1 MLFHTEKRDWAQDY
15 IDKGILP
22 GFSNMPSYSGIGAL
36 RNSDVLTA
44 VSHVA
49 SNVARFPIVILDD
62 DKNAVKNIKSVDY
75 LLNKHPNDM
84 LSAYHW
90 RFLMTVNAILTGD
103 GFSRIIRDPHTKA
116 PLEIQYFPPSQTYID
131 DSDVMNI
138 KYEFTPINQKG
149 GGQTIVVPA
158 EDVIHFMFFTYDGI
172 HGRSPLLSLAD
183 EIGLQ
188 DDGIKT
194 LRRFFK
200 SGLKGGLLK
209 AKGKLSP
216 EARLKTRKDFE
227 YSQRNSN
234 AGSPIIIDDR
244 FEYSPIEVDTNVLQL
259 INSNNYSTAQIAKA
273 LHIPA
278 YKLAVN
284 SPNQSIKQ
292 LNEDFI
298 TSDLPYYFKPI
309 ASNLEMT
316 MLTDRQRHNC
326 HIEFDT
332 RKETGMSMD
341 DVQKG
346 VTNNV
351 ITPNEGRVRMGL
363 VKSDNP
369 DLDRFQSTLNTVFLD
384 KKEEYQKQSTAKGG
398 GIDDKRLGNSTVN
411 DANSDENGNWWRW
424 WTSNWRLCSQI
435 Q

>member
-15 IDKGILP
+15 IDQGILP

-131 DSDVMNI
+131 DSDVTNI

-398 GIDDKRLGNSTVN
+398 GIDDKRLGNSTVD
-411 DANSDENGNWWRW
+411 DANSDKSGN
-424 WTSNWRLCSQI
+424 
-435 Q
+435 

>member
-15 IDKGILP
+15 IDQGILP

-149 GGQTIVVPA
+149 GGQTIVVTA

-411 DANSDENGNWWRW
+411 DANSDENGN
-424 WTSNWRLCSQI
+424 
-435 Q
+435 

>member
-15 IDKGILP
+15 IDQGILP

-131 DSDVMNI
+131 DSDVTNI

-149 GGQTIVVPA
+149 GSQTIVVPA

-216 EARLKTRKDFE
+216 EARLKTRKAFE
-227 YSQRNSN
+227 YAQANSN
-234 AGSPIIIDDR
+234 AGSPIVTDDT
-244 FEYSPIEVDTNVLQL
+244 FDYSPIEIDTNVLQL

-398 GIDDKRLGNSTVN
+398 GIDDKRLGNSTID
-411 DANSDENGNWWRW
+411 DANSDESGN
-424 WTSNWRLCSQI
+424 
-435 Q
+435 

>member
-1 MLFHTEKRDWAQDY
+1 MFFHTEKRDWAQDY
-15 IDKGILP
+15 IDQGILP

-131 DSDVMNI
+131 DSDVTNI

-209 AKGKLSP
+209 AKGKLSQ
-216 EARLKTRKDFE
+216 EARLKTRQAFE
-227 YSQRNSN
+227 YAQANSN
-234 AGSPIIIDDR
+234 AGSPIVTDDT
-244 FEYSPIEVDTNVLQL
+244 FDYSPIEIDTNVLQL

-284 SPNQSIKQ
+284 SPDQSIKQ

-411 DANSDENGNWWRW
+411 DANSDENGN
-424 WTSNWRLCSQI
+424 
-435 Q
+435 

>member
-15 IDKGILP
+15 IDQGILP
-22 GFSNMPSYSGIGAL
+22 GVSNMPSYSGIGAL

-131 DSDVMNI
+131 DSDVTNI

-216 EARLKTRKDFE
+216 EARLKTRKAFE
-227 YSQRNSN
+227 YAQANSN
-234 AGSPIIIDDR
+234 AGSPIVTDDT
-244 FEYSPIEVDTNVLQL
+244 FDYSPIEIDTNVLQL

-411 DANSDENGNWWRW
+411 DANSDENGN
-424 WTSNWRLCSQI
+424 
-435 Q
+435 

>member
-15 IDKGILP
+15 IDQGILP
-22 GFSNMPSYSGIGAL
+22 GVSNMPSYSGIGAL

-103 GFSRIIRDPHTKA
+103 GFSRIIRDPHTKV

-131 DSDVMNI
+131 DSDVTNI

-209 AKGKLSP
+209 AKGKLSL
-216 EARLKTRKDFE
+216 EARLKTRKAFE
-227 YSQRNSN
+227 YAQANSN
-234 AGSPIIIDDR
+234 AGSPIVTDDT
-244 FEYSPIEVDTNVLQL
+244 FDYSPIEIDTNVLQL

-411 DANSDENGNWWRW
+411 DANSDENGN
-424 WTSNWRLCSQI
+424 
-435 Q
+435 

>member
-15 IDKGILP
+15 IDQGILP

-131 DSDVMNI
+131 DSDVTNI

-216 EARLKTRKDFE
+216 EARLKTRKAFE
-227 YSQRNSN
+227 YAQANSN
-234 AGSPIIIDDR
+234 AGSPIVTDDT
-244 FEYSPIEVDTNVLQL
+244 FDYSPIEIDTNVLQL

-411 DANSDENGNWWRW
+411 DANSDESGN
-424 WTSNWRLCSQI
+424 
-435 Q
+435 

>member
-1 MLFHTEKRDWAQDY
+1 MLIHTEKRDWAENY
-15 IDKGILP
+15 ISQGIIP
-22 GFSNMPSYSGIGAL
+22 GYSNLGGYVGIGAL
-36 RNSDVLTA
+36 QNSDILAA

-49 SNVARFPIVILDD
+49 SNVARFPLVVLDD
-62 DKNAVKNIKSVDY
+62 DKNEVKKIKDVDY
-75 LLNKHPNDM
+75 LLNKHPNEM

-90 RFLMTVNAILTGD
+90 RFIMTVNAILTGD
-103 GFSRIIRDPHTKA
+103 GFTRIIRDPITNS
-116 PLEIQYFPPSQTYID
+116 PLDLQYYPTSQTYID
-131 DSDVMNI
+131 DSNLNDI
-138 KYEFTPINQKG
+138 KYEFTPVNLKG
-149 GGQTIVVPA
+149 QSKTIVCPA
-158 EDVIHFMFFTYDGI
+158 SDVIHFMFFTYDGV
-172 HGRSPLLSLAD
+172 HGRSPLLSLKD

-188 DDGIKT
+188 EDGIHT

-200 SGLKGGLLK
+200 SGLKGGILK

-216 EARLKTRKDFE
+216 QARRETREAFE
-227 YSQRNSN
+227 FAQANSN
-234 AGSPIIIDDR
+234 AGSPIVTDDT

-259 INSNNYSTAQIAKA
+259 INSNNYSTSQIAKA

-298 TSDLPYYFKPI
+298 RSDLPYYFKPI

-316 MLTDRQRHNC
+316 MLSDRQRHHC

-351 ITPNEGRVRMGL
+351 ITPNEGRMLAGMA
-363 VKSDNP
+363 KSDNN

-384 KKEEYQKQSTAKGG
+384 KKEEYQKQTAMKGG
-398 GIDDKRLGNSTVN
+398 ENHDDKRFGNSSN
-411 DANSDENGNWWRW
+411 DDAGSDAGSDR
-424 WTSNWRLCSQI
+424 
-435 Q
+435 

>member
-15 IDKGILP
+15 IDQGILP
-22 GFSNMPSYSGIGAL
+22 GVSNMPSYSGIGAL

-131 DSDVMNI
+131 DSDVTNI

-216 EARLKTRKDFE
+216 EARLKTRKAFE
-227 YSQRNSN
+227 YAQANSN
-234 AGSPIIIDDR
+234 AGSPIVTDDT
-244 FEYSPIEVDTNVLQL
+244 FDYSPIEIDTNVLQL

-292 LNEDFI
+292 LNEDSI

-411 DANSDENGNWWRW
+411 DANSDENGN
-424 WTSNWRLCSQI
+424 
-435 Q
+435 

>member
-15 IDKGILP
+15 IDQGILP

-131 DSDVMNI
+131 DSDVTNI

-158 EDVIHFMFFTYDGI
+158 EDVIHFIFFTYDGI

-234 AGSPIIIDDR
+234 AGSPIIINDR

-411 DANSDENGNWWRW
+411 DANSDENGN
-424 WTSNWRLCSQI
+424 
-435 Q
+435 

>member
-1 MLFHTEKRDWAQDY
+1 MLFHTEKREWAQDY
-15 IDKGILP
+15 IDQGILP

-62 DKNAVKNIKSVDY
+62 GKNAVKNIKSVDY

-131 DSDVMNI
+131 DSDVTNI

-216 EARLKTRKDFE
+216 EARLKTRKAFE
-227 YSQRNSN
+227 YAQANSN
-234 AGSPIIIDDR
+234 AGSPIVTDDT
-244 FEYSPIEVDTNVLQL
+244 FDYSPIEIDTNVLQL

-411 DANSDENGNWWRW
+411 DANSDENGN
-424 WTSNWRLCSQI
+424 
-435 Q
+435 

>member
-15 IDKGILP
+15 IDQGILP

-103 GFSRIIRDPHTKA
+103 GFSRIIRDPHTKV

-131 DSDVMNI
+131 DSDLTNI
-138 KYEFTPINQKG
+138 KYEFTSINQKG

-216 EARLKTRKDFE
+216 EARLKTRKAFE
-227 YSQRNSN
+227 YAQANSN
-234 AGSPIIIDDR
+234 AGSPIVTDDT
-244 FEYSPIEVDTNVLQL
+244 FDYSPIEIDTNVLQL

-411 DANSDENGNWWRW
+411 DANSDENGN
-424 WTSNWRLCSQI
+424 
-435 Q
+435 

>member
-15 IDKGILP
+15 IDQGILP

-103 GFSRIIRDPHTKA
+103 GFSRIIRDPHTKV

-131 DSDVMNI
+131 DSDVTNI

-216 EARLKTRKDFE
+216 EARLKTRKAFE
-227 YSQRNSN
+227 YAQANSN
-234 AGSPIIIDDR
+234 AGSPIVTDDT
-244 FEYSPIEVDTNVLQL
+244 FDYSPIEIDTNVLQL

-411 DANSDENGNWWRW
+411 DANSDESGN
-424 WTSNWRLCSQI
+424 
-435 Q
+435 

>member
-15 IDKGILP
+15 IDQGILP

-131 DSDVMNI
+131 DSDVTNI
-138 KYEFTPINQKG
+138 KYEFTPIDQKG

-216 EARLKTRKDFE
+216 KARLKTRKAFE
-227 YSQRNSN
+227 YAQANSN
-234 AGSPIIIDDR
+234 AGSPIVTDDT
-244 FEYSPIEVDTNVLQL
+244 FDYSPIEIDTNVLQL

-411 DANSDENGNWWRW
+411 DANSDENGN
-424 WTSNWRLCSQI
+424 
-435 Q
+435 

>member
-1 MLFHTEKRDWAQDY
+1 MLFHTSEKRDWAQDY
-15 IDKGILP
+15 ISQGILP
-22 GFSNMPSYSGIGAL
+22 GFSNMPSYVGIGAL

-49 SNVARFPIVILDD
+49 SNVARFPIVVLDD

-103 GFSRIIRDPHTKA
+103 GFSRIIRDPYTKI

-131 DSDVMNI
+131 DSDVTNI
-138 KYEFTPINQKG
+138 RYEFTPVNQKEG
-149 GGQTIVVPA
+149 GRTIVVPA

-216 EARLKTRKDFE
+216 EARLRTRKEFE

-244 FEYSPIEVDTNVLQL
+244 FEYSPIEVDTNVLHL
-259 INSNNYSTAQIAKA
+259 INSNNYSTAQSAKA
-273 LHIPA
+273 LHIQS

-284 SPNQSIKQ
+284 SPKQSIKQ

-341 DVQKG
+341 EVQKG

-369 DLDRFQSTLNTVFLD
+369 DLDRFQSSVNTVFID

-398 GIDDKRLGNSTVN
+398 GIDDKRLRNTTVDDVSSN
-411 DANSDENGNWWRW
+411 ESDN
-424 WTSNWRLCSQI
+424 
-435 Q
+435 

>member
-15 IDKGILP
+15 IDQGILP

-131 DSDVMNI
+131 DSDVTNI
-138 KYEFTPINQKG
+138 KYEFTPINQKD

-216 EARLKTRKDFE
+216 EARLKTRQAFE
-227 YSQRNSN
+227 YAQANSN
-234 AGSPIIIDDR
+234 AGSPIVTDDT
-244 FEYSPIEVDTNVLQL
+244 FDYSPIEIDTNVLQL

-369 DLDRFQSTLNTVFLD
+369 YLDRFQSTLNTVFLD

-411 DANSDENGNWWRW
+411 DANSDENGN
-424 WTSNWRLCSQI
+424 
-435 Q
+435 

>member
-15 IDKGILP
+15 IDQGILP

-131 DSDVMNI
+131 DSDVTNI

-411 DANSDENGNWWRW
+411 DANSDENGN
-424 WTSNWRLCSQI
+424 
-435 Q
+435 

>member
-15 IDKGILP
+15 IDQGILP

-131 DSDVMNI
+131 DSDVTNI

-216 EARLKTRKDFE
+216 EARLKTRQAFE
-227 YSQRNSN
+227 YAQANSN
-234 AGSPIIIDDR
+234 AGSPIVTDDT
-244 FEYSPIEVDTNVLQL
+244 FDYSPIEIDTNVLQL

-298 TSDLPYYFKPI
+298 TSELPYYVKPI

-341 DVQKG
+341 DIQKG

-411 DANSDENGNWWRW
+411 DANSDENGN
-424 WTSNWRLCSQI
+424 
-435 Q
+435 

>member
-15 IDKGILP
+15 IDQGILP

-131 DSDVMNI
+131 DSDVTNI

-216 EARLKTRKDFE
+216 EARLKTRQAFE
-227 YSQRNSN
+227 YAQANSN
-234 AGSPIIIDDR
+234 AGSPIVTDDT
-244 FEYSPIEVDTNVLQL
+244 FDYSPIEIDTNVLQL

-384 KKEEYQKQSTAKGG
+384 KKEEYQKQSTSKGG

-411 DANSDENGNWWRW
+411 DANSDENGN
-424 WTSNWRLCSQI
+424 
-435 Q
+435 

>member
-1 MLFHTEKRDWAQDY
+1 MLFHTEKREWAQDY
-15 IDKGILP
+15 IDQGILP

-62 DKNAVKNIKSVDY
+62 GKNAVKNIKSVDY

-411 DANSDENGNWWRW
+411 DANSDENGN
-424 WTSNWRLCSQI
+424 
-435 Q
+435 

>member
-15 IDKGILP
+15 IDQGILP

-131 DSDVMNI
+131 DSDVTNI

-216 EARLKTRKDFE
+216 EARLKTRKAFE
-227 YSQRNSN
+227 YAQANSN
-234 AGSPIIIDDR
+234 AGSPIVTDDT
-244 FEYSPIEVDTNVLQL
+244 FDYSPIEIDTNVLQL

-332 RKETGMSMD
+332 RKETGISMD

-411 DANSDENGNWWRW
+411 DANSDENGN
-424 WTSNWRLCSQI
+424 
-435 Q
+435 

>member
-1 MLFHTEKRDWAQDY
+1 MLFHTSERRDWAQDY
-15 IDKGILP
+15 IDQGIIP
-22 GFSNMPSYSGIGAL
+22 GFSNMRSYIGIGAL
-36 RNSDVLTA
+36 KNSDVLTA

-49 SNVARFPIVILDD
+49 SNVARFPIVVLDD
-62 DKNAVKNIKSVDY
+62 DKNAVKKIKSVDY

-116 PLEIQYFPPSQTYID
+116 PLEIRYFPSSQTYID
-131 DSDVMNI
+131 DSDVQNI
-138 KYEFTPINQKG
+138 KYEFTPVNQKG
-149 GGQTIVVPA
+149 GGRTIVVPA
-158 EDVIHFMFFTYDGI
+158 DDVIHFMFFTYDGI

-216 EARLKTRKDFE
+216 EARLKTRKEFE

-332 RKETGMSMD
+332 RNETGMSMD

-398 GIDDKRLGNSTVN
+398 GINDKRLGNSAVD
-411 DANSDENGNWWRW
+411 DANSDESGN
-424 WTSNWRLCSQI
+424 
-435 Q
+435 

>member
-15 IDKGILP
+15 IDQGILP

-131 DSDVMNI
+131 DSDVTNI

-234 AGSPIIIDDR
+234 AGSPIIINDR

-259 INSNNYSTAQIAKA
+259 INTNNYSTAQIAKA

-411 DANSDENGNWWRW
+411 DANSDENGN
-424 WTSNWRLCSQI
+424 
-435 Q
+435 

>member
-15 IDKGILP
+15 IDQGILP

-103 GFSRIIRDPHTKA
+103 GFSRIIRDPHTKV

-131 DSDVMNI
+131 DSDLTNI

-216 EARLKTRKDFE
+216 EARLKTRKAFE
-227 YSQRNSN
+227 YAQANSN
-234 AGSPIIIDDR
+234 AGSPIVTDDT
-244 FEYSPIEVDTNVLQL
+244 FDYSPIEIDTNVLQL

-411 DANSDENGNWWRW
+411 DANSDENGN
-424 WTSNWRLCSQI
+424 
-435 Q
+435 

>member
-15 IDKGILP
+15 IDQGILP

-398 GIDDKRLGNSTVN
+398 GIDDKRLGNSTVD
-411 DANSDENGNWWRW
+411 DANSDES
-424 WTSNWRLCSQI
+424 SN
-435 Q
+435 

>member
-15 IDKGILP
+15 IDQGILP
-22 GFSNMPSYSGIGAL
+22 GVSNMPSYSGIGAL

-62 DKNAVKNIKSVDY
+62 GKNAVKNIKSVDY

-131 DSDVMNI
+131 DSDVTNI

-216 EARLKTRKDFE
+216 EARLKTRQAFE
-227 YSQRNSN
+227 YAQANSN
-234 AGSPIIIDDR
+234 AGSPIVTDDT
-244 FEYSPIEVDTNVLQL
+244 FDYSPIEIDTNVLQL

-411 DANSDENGNWWRW
+411 DANSDENGN
-424 WTSNWRLCSQI
+424 
-435 Q
+435 

>member
-15 IDKGILP
+15 IDQGILP

-131 DSDVMNI
+131 DSDVTNI

-216 EARLKTRKDFE
+216 EARLKTRKAFE
-227 YSQRNSN
+227 Y
-234 AGSPIIIDDR
+234 A
-244 FEYSPIEVDTNVLQL
+244 
-259 INSNNYSTAQIAKA
+259 
-273 LHIPA
+273 
-278 YKLAVN
+278 
-284 SPNQSIKQ
+284 
-292 LNEDFI
+292 
-298 TSDLPYYFKPI
+298 
-309 ASNLEMT
+309 
-316 MLTDRQRHNC
+316 
-326 HIEFDT
+326 
-332 RKETGMSMD
+332 
-341 DVQKG
+341 
-346 VTNNV
+346 
-351 ITPNEGRVRMGL
+351 
-363 VKSDNP
+363 
-369 DLDRFQSTLNTVFLD
+369 
-384 KKEEYQKQSTAKGG
+384 
-398 GIDDKRLGNSTVN
+398 
-411 DANSDENGNWWRW
+411 
-424 WTSNWRLCSQI
+424 
-435 Q
+435 

>member
-15 IDKGILP
+15 IDQGILP
-22 GFSNMPSYSGIGAL
+22 GFSNISSYSGIGAL

-90 RFLMTVNAILTGD
+90 RFLMTVNSILTGD

-131 DSDVMNI
+131 DSDVTNI

-149 GGQTIVVPA
+149 GSQTIVVPA

-216 EARLKTRKDFE
+216 EARLKTRKAFE
-227 YSQRNSN
+227 YAQANSN
-234 AGSPIIIDDR
+234 AGSPIVTDDT
-244 FEYSPIEVDTNVLQL
+244 FDYSPIEIDTNVLQL

-411 DANSDENGNWWRW
+411 DANSDENGN
-424 WTSNWRLCSQI
+424 
-435 Q
+435 

>member
-15 IDKGILP
+15 IDQGILP
-22 GFSNMPSYSGIGAL
+22 GVSNMPSYSGIGAL

-44 VSHVA
+44 VSHIA

-103 GFSRIIRDPHTKA
+103 GFSRIIRDPHTKV

-131 DSDVMNI
+131 DSDVTNI

-216 EARLKTRKDFE
+216 EARLKTRNAFE
-227 YSQRNSN
+227 YAQANSN
-234 AGSPIIIDDR
+234 AGSPIVTDDT
-244 FEYSPIEVDTNVLQL
+244 FDYSPIEIDTNVLQL

-411 DANSDENGNWWRW
+411 DANSDENGN
-424 WTSNWRLCSQI
+424 
-435 Q
+435 

>member
-1 MLFHTEKRDWAQDY
+1 MLYHTEKRDWAQDY
-15 IDKGILP
+15 IDQGILP

-103 GFSRIIRDPHTKA
+103 GFSRILRDPHTKA

-131 DSDVMNI
+131 DSDVTNI

-216 EARLKTRKDFE
+216 EARLKTRQAFE
-227 YSQRNSN
+227 YAQANSN
-234 AGSPIIIDDR
+234 AGSPIVTDDT
-244 FEYSPIEVDTNVLQL
+244 FDYSPIEIDTNVLQL

-411 DANSDENGNWWRW
+411 DANSDENGN
-424 WTSNWRLCSQI
+424 
-435 Q
+435 

>member
-15 IDKGILP
+15 IDQGILP

-75 LLNKHPNDM
+75 LLNKHPSDM

-131 DSDVMNI
+131 DSDVTNI

-216 EARLKTRKDFE
+216 EARLKTRKAFE
-227 YSQRNSN
+227 YAQANSN
-234 AGSPIIIDDR
+234 AGSPIVTDDT
-244 FEYSPIEVDTNVLQL
+244 FDYSPIEIDTNVLQL

-411 DANSDENGNWWRW
+411 DANSDENGN
-424 WTSNWRLCSQI
+424 
-435 Q
+435 

>member
-15 IDKGILP
+15 IDQGILP

-131 DSDVMNI
+131 DSDVTNI
-138 KYEFTPINQKG
+138 KYEFTPINQKD

-398 GIDDKRLGNSTVN
+398 GINDKRLGNSTVD
-411 DANSDENGNWWRW
+411 DANSDESGN
-424 WTSNWRLCSQI
+424 
-435 Q
+435 

>member
-1 MLFHTEKRDWAQDY
+1 MLFHTTEKRDWAQDY
-15 IDKGILP
+15 IDQGVLP
-22 GFSNMPSYSGIGAL
+22 GFSNMTSYVGIGAL
-36 RNSDVLTA
+36 KNSDVLTA

-49 SNVARFPIVILDD
+49 SNVARFPLVILDD
-62 DKNAVKNIKSVDY
+62 DKNAVKRIKSVDY
-75 LLNKHPNDM
+75 LLNKHPNDT

-90 RFLMTVNAILTGD
+90 RFLMTVNAILSGD
-103 GFSRIIRDPHTKA
+103 GFTRIIRDPNTKD
-116 PLEIQYFPPSQTYID
+116 PLELEYFPPSQTYID
-131 DSDVMNI
+131 DSDIKNI
-138 KYEFTPINQKG
+138 KYEFTRIDQKG

-158 EDVIHFMFFTYDGI
+158 DDVIHFMFFTYDGI
-172 HGRSPLLSLAD
+172 HGRSPLLSLTD

-209 AKGKLSP
+209 AKGKLSAP
-216 EARLKTRKDFE
+216 ARRKTREEFE
-227 YSQRNSN
+227 YAQRGGD
-234 AGSPIIIDDR
+234 AGSPIVVDDT
-244 FEYSPIEVDTNVLQL
+244 FDYSPIEVDTNVLQL

-309 ASNLEMT
+309 ASNIEMT
-316 MLTDRQRHNC
+316 MLTDRQRHKY
-326 HIEFDT
+326 HVEFDT
-332 RKETGMSMD
+332 RKETGMTMD

-346 VTNNV
+346 VTNNI
-351 ITPNEGRVRMGL
+351 ITPNEGRVLAGM
-363 VKSDNP
+363 VKSDDP
-369 DLDRFQSTLNTVFLD
+369 DLDRFQSTLNTVFMD
-384 KKEEYQKQSTAKGG
+384 KKEEYQAQTAKGG
-398 GIDDKRLGNSTVN
+398 ESQNDKRFRNSSGN
-411 DANSDENGNWWRW
+411 DAGSDEG
-424 WTSNWRLCSQI
+424 SN
-435 Q
+435 

>member
-15 IDKGILP
+15 IDQGILP
-22 GFSNMPSYSGIGAL
+22 GFSNMPSYSGIGTL

-131 DSDVMNI
+131 DSDVTNI

-149 GGQTIVVPA
+149 GSQTIVVPA

-216 EARLKTRKDFE
+216 EARLKTRKAFE
-227 YSQRNSN
+227 YAQANSN
-234 AGSPIIIDDR
+234 AGSPIVTDDT
-244 FEYSPIEVDTNVLQL
+244 FDYSPIEIDTNVLQL

-398 GIDDKRLGNSTVN
+398 EIDDKRLGNSTVD
-411 DANSDENGNWWRW
+411 DANSDESGN
-424 WTSNWRLCSQI
+424 
-435 Q
+435 

>member
-15 IDKGILP
+15 IDQGILP

-131 DSDVMNI
+131 DSDVTNI

-216 EARLKTRKDFE
+216 EARLKTRKAFE
-227 YSQRNSN
+227 YAQANSN
-234 AGSPIIIDDR
+234 AGSPIVTDDT
-244 FEYSPIEVDTNVLQL
+244 FDYSPIEVDTNVLQL

-398 GIDDKRLGNSTVN
+398 GINDKRLGNSTVD
-411 DANSDENGNWWRW
+411 DANSDESGN
-424 WTSNWRLCSQI
+424 
-435 Q
+435 

>member
-1 MLFHTEKRDWAQDY
+1 MLFHTTEKRDWAQDY
-15 IDKGILP
+15 IDQGIIP
-22 GFSNMPSYSGIGAL
+22 GYSTLGTYSGVGAL

-49 SNVARFPIVILDD
+49 SNVARFPMVILDD
-62 DKNAVKNIKSVDY
+62 NKNEVKNIKAVDY

-90 RFLMTVNAILTGD
+90 RFIMTVNAILTGD
-103 GFSRIIRDPHTKA
+103 GFTRIVRDPKDKS
-116 PLEIQYFPPSQTYID
+116 PLQLEYYPTSQTYID
-131 DSDVMNI
+131 YSDIKDI
-138 KYEFTPINQKG
+138 KYEFTQINSKG
-149 GGQTIVVPA
+149 SNRTIVCPA
-158 EDVIHFMFFTYDGI
+158 SDVIHFMFFTYDGI
-172 HGRSPLLSLAD
+172 HGRSPLLSLGD

-194 LRRFFK
+194 LRRFFR
-200 SGLKGGLLK
+200 SGLKGGILK
-209 AKGKLSP
+209 AKGKLSK
-216 EARLKTRKDFE
+216 EARRKTREEFE
-227 YSQRNSN
+227 FAQNGGS
-234 AGSPIIIDDR
+234 AGSPIVTDDT
-244 FEYSPIEVDTNVLQL
+244 FDYAPIEVDTNVLQL

-411 DANSDENGNWWRW
+411 DANSDENGN
-424 WTSNWRLCSQI
+424 
-435 Q
+435 

>member
-15 IDKGILP
+15 IDQGILP

-131 DSDVMNI
+131 DSDVTNI

-234 AGSPIIIDDR
+234 AGSPIIINDR

-259 INSNNYSTAQIAKA
+259 INSNNYSIAQIAKA

-411 DANSDENGNWWRW
+411 DANSDENGN
-424 WTSNWRLCSQI
+424 
-435 Q
+435 